1 VAWSILFTSNDKHE
15 VSDNNDINTHSK
27 YYDNYRSNNQKVTKQ
42 NPYTLVYEG
51 AGTKNVNG
59 KAVVKRKRI

>member
-1 VAWSILFTSNDKHE
+1 MTLALTASITT
-15 VSDNNDINTHSK
+15 ITAQT
-27 YYDNYRSNNQKVTKQ
+27 NQKVTKQ